1 MDYPV
6 YNILEVIILFAGLIC
21 LGLLLRMLKRD
32 FNYYSRASI
41 ILNCTS
47 LLLRSILYI
56 FDLILKLLGDKNGVM
71 DLNKLWV
78 YIIRNV
84 FVFTDTCFLYFAFYA
99 IGCDWTE
106 LVLSFKMIVIDN
118 KTEEVV

>member
-6 YNILEVIILFAGLIC
+6 YNILEVIVLFAGVSC

-47 LLLRSILYI
+47 LLLRSTLYI
-56 FDLILKLLGDKNGVM
+56 LDLILKLTGEKNGVM
-71 DLNKLWV
+71 DLSKLWV
-78 YIIRNV
+78 DIFRNI
-84 FVFTDTCFLYFAFYA
+84 FLFTDTCFLYFAFYA

-106 LVLSFKMIVIDN
+106 LVLSFKMIVIEN